1 MGRKFTN
8 QILDDIANGFLDE
21 EEVLRACLRYMSEDE
36 VYDMAVRNDFIIED
50 KDVYDDFEDDN
61 EDDLS
66 YEQRILKRH
75 ESF

>member
-1 MGRKFTN
+1 MGRKVTN
-8 QILDDIANGFLDE
+8 QILDDIENGFLDG

-36 VYDMAVRNDFIIED
+36 VYDMAVRSDFIIED
-50 KDVYDDFEDDN
+50 KEVYDFDD

-66 YEQRILKRH
+66 FEQRILNRH